1 MVKESGQSAELN
13 TDHGDINPRL
23 GAGGRAFII
32 AYQAAMVHQPAEGAF
47 DQPAPRQ
54 DFKALNIIGAFD
66 HFDFQL
72 GAQRFNP
79 VSEGVPGVTT
89 IDPQEAQ
96 PRKPAQHPAQD
107 RLAAVALGGV
117 GWGDDHA
124 QDQAQGIHQQIAL
137 TAFDALASVKTH
149 RAAMAGGLDAL
160 AVQDRCR
167 GLAALALSSPNQAP
181 QSIIEGRPKMTELP
195 APEDTIDRLP
205 GWQIMGQKSPLD
217 APFDDIEDGIEHL
230 AQVGTRPTAFG
241 WFRQHRSEIFPLG
254 VGEAGSVF
262 GVFHRLNGS
271 FRLKITELSQ
281 RHCQ

>member
-79 VSEGVPGVTT
+79 VSEGVPGVTA

-107 RLAAVALGGV
+107 RLAAVALGGEMCIRDSNNV
-117 GWGDDHA
+117 VP
-124 QDQAQGIHQQIAL
+124 L
-137 TAFDALASVKTH
+137 TVKLAPLRLV
-149 RAAMAGGLDAL
+149 
-160 AVQDRCR
+160 VN
-167 GLAALALSSPNQAP
+167 SP
-181 QSIIEGRPKMTELP
+181 MF
-195 APEDTIDRLP
+195 PE
-205 GWQIMGQKSPLD
+205 
-217 APFDDIEDGIEHL
+217 
-230 AQVGTRPTAFG
+230 
-241 WFRQHRSEIFPLG
+241 
-254 VGEAGSVF
+254 
-262 GVFHRLNGS
+262 
-271 FRLKITELSQ
+271 
-281 RHCQ
+281 